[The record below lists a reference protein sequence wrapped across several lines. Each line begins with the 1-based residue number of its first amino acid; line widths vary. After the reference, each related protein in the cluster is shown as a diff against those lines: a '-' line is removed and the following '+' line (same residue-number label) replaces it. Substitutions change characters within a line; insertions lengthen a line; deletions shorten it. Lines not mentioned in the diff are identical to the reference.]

1 MQMLVL
7 IVAALMLSSC
17 NEPSQNESRINMI
30 EKCDSYVQFKFK
42 SPEKFVWVCST
53 GRPSTLKGVNI
64 REYSYKGMTAY
75 EVGEFGEIVFPP
87 SKFKKTGNE
96 IYINEIPMGKFMN
109 AIVTAD
115 GKVLMDHFIRTF
127 D

>member
-1 MQMLVL
+1 MGLL
-7 IVAALMLSSC
+7 DRAAIYS
-17 NEPSQNESRINMI
+17 ER
-30 EKCDSYVQFKFK
+30 
-42 SPEKFVWVCST
+42 
-53 GRPSTLKGVNI
+53 RNI

-109 AIVTAD
+109 AIVTAV
-115 GKVLMDHFIRTF
+115 G
-127 D
+127 

>member
-1 MQMLVL
+1 MKIL
-7 IVAALMLSSC
+7 ILIAVALMLSSC
-17 NEPSQNESRINMI
+17 YKSSPSESNINI
-30 EKCDSYVQFKFK
+30 GEKCDSYVQFEFK

-53 GRPSTLKGVNI
+53 GRPSILKGVNI

-115 GKVLMDHFIRTF
+115 GKVLMGHFIRTF

>member
-1 MQMLVL
+1 MLVL

-115 GKVLMDHFIRTF
+115 GKVLMGHFIRTF

>member
-30 EKCDSYVQFKFK
+30 EKCDSYVQLEFK

-53 GRPSTLKGVNI
+53 GRPSILKGVNI

-115 GKVLMDHFIRTF
+115 GKVLMGHFIRTF

>member
-1 MQMLVL
+1 MLVL
-7 IVAALMLSSC
+7 IVTALMLSSC

-30 EKCDSYVQFKFK
+30 EKCDSYVQFEFK

-115 GKVLMDHFIRTF
+115 GKVLMGHFIRTF

>member
-115 GKVLMDHFIRTF
+115 GKVLMGHFIRTF

>member
-7 IVAALMLSSC
+7 IVAALMLCSC

-115 GKVLMDHFIRTF
+115 GKVLMGHFIRTF

>member
-53 GRPSTLKGVNI
+53 GRPSILKGVNI

-115 GKVLMDHFIRTF
+115 GKVLMGHFIRTF

>member
-1 MQMLVL
+1 MLVL

-17 NEPSQNESRINMI
+17 NEPSQNESRITMI

-115 GKVLMDHFIRTF
+115 GKVLMGHFIRTF

>member
-7 IVAALMLSSC
+7 IVAALMLISC

-115 GKVLMDHFIRTF
+115 GKVLMGHFIRTF

>member
-7 IVAALMLSSC
+7 IVAVLMLSSC

-115 GKVLMDHFIRTF
+115 GKVLMGHFIRTF

>member
-7 IVAALMLSSC
+7 IVTALMLSSC

-53 GRPSTLKGVNI
+53 GWPSTLKGVNI

-115 GKVLMDHFIRTF
+115 GKVLMGHFIRTF